1 MGFQLVLTSRTL
13 NGIIA
18 LILFFF
24 SLNSIALQADY
35 VTVIKDRPILSTKYR
50 LPVPF
55 FRF

>member
-18 LILFFF
+18 LILFF

-35 VTVIKDRPILSTKYR
+35 VTVIKDRPILSSKYR